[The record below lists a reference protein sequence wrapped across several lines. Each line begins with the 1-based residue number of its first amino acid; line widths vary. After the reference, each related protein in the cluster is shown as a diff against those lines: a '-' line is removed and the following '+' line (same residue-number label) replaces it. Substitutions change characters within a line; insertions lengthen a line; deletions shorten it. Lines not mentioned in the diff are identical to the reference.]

1 MQWRHLKAP
10 GEPEKMALTTSG
22 KSSCV
27 WWMGEASKLIDW
39 EQLDMMA
46 FGYAPE
52 FVAIYLEF
60 LQHAPGQFAS
70 LDEAIRDG
78 DADKVAKL
86 AHMIR
91 GSTLNFG
98 FQGVSSLMEELET
111 DAKDR
116 RTLDRAAE
124 LIRKA
129 RENFELARAE
139 VSEARNI

>member
-1 MQWRHLKAP
+1 MV
-10 GEPEKMALTTSG
+10 LTTGG

-27 WWMGEASKLIDW
+27 GGMGAESKLIDW

-60 LQHAPGQFAS
+60 LQQIPQLFEF
-70 LDEAIRDG
+70 LDEALAG
-78 DADKVAKL
+78 KDADKVAKL
-86 AHMIR
+86 AHMIK

-98 FQGVSSLMEELET
+98 FLGVGSLMEELET
-111 DAKDR
+111 DAR
-116 RTLDRAAE
+116 NRVTLDRAAE

-129 RENFELARAE
+129 RENFALARTE
-139 VSEARNI
+139 VSERRNI